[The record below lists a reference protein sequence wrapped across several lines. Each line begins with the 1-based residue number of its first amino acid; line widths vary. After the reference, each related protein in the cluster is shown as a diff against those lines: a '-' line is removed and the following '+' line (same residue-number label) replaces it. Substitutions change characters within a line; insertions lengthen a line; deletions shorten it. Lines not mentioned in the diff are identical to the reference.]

1 MLPVE
6 SLPRRDH
13 KKPYYLHAT
22 QATRNV
28 PFLDQKKLIVALDG
42 ISKDDLGSAA
52 VIDLALTTAM
62 SYVFMHEGL
71 GLAS

>member
-1 MLPVE
+1 M
-6 SLPRRDH
+6 
-13 KKPYYLHAT
+13 
-22 QATRNV
+22 

-42 ISKDDLGSAA
+42 ISKDDPGSAA